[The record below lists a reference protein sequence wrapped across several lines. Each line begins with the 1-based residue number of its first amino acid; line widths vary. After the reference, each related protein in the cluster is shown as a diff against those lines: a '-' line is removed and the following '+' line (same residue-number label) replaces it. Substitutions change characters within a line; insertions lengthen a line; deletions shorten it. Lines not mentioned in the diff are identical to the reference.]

1 MASHALITLV
11 SIILAVIFFAVPLVV
26 KYHVYK
32 PQKKIVVAGDVITV
46 EGGLSSI
53 WCQGVEFS
61 ANSKFRSFL
70 YDTEPAVD
78 ESEVVRT
85 VSTYHI
91 TLPNKAQ
98 EYWGF
103 RLLQGSSVNITSCA
117 RLIRADVTVVKGI
130 GGLKKCLREHSL
142 AQLQII
148 WSAYVAS
155 IIKDFISKIKL
166 SIPSLYLIIDDSP
179 SSAKDDSSANEKGM
193 DSKRPP
199 GNPDK
204 ENASVQKPPALE
216 DTGSKEPQDLE
227 TLFNLYA
234 NFGDRDGVNGI
245 TLKSINKWLRQANV
259 LDPKEGI
266 AMEDTASA
274 FAEVAKD
281 KKRIDLDEFQGFI
294 RALAISKDKDVEVV
308 MNKILAAGRPKIC
321 SMSDFMMKICKG
333 C

>member
-1 MASHALITLV
+1 
-11 SIILAVIFFAVPLVV
+11 
-26 KYHVYK
+26 
-32 PQKKIVVAGDVITV
+32 
-46 EGGLSSI
+46 
-53 WCQGVEFS
+53 
-61 ANSKFRSFL
+61 
-70 YDTEPAVD
+70 
-78 ESEVVRT
+78 
-85 VSTYHI
+85 
-91 TLPNKAQ
+91 
-98 EYWGF
+98 
-103 RLLQGSSVNITSCA
+103 
-117 RLIRADVTVVKGI
+117 
-130 GGLKKCLREHSL
+130 
-142 AQLQII
+142 
-148 WSAYVAS
+148 
-155 IIKDFISKIKL
+155 
-166 SIPSLYLIIDDSP
+166 
-179 SSAKDDSSANEKGM
+179 M